1 MPTVS
6 YYTYWDNTEPQW
18 DRPKVPWIVRIAV
31 RWGIVIL
38 AFLAARWFVNNI
50 AYERDRWFIDDWQAL
65 LLATAIFVAVRA
77 VCRPI
82 LLFMTCP
89 LQLLTLGLF
98 ALVINALIVLLT
110 KKVCG
115 WLDIGFTV
123 DGFWPAFIGAL
134 VISLVSFVLSRAVR
148 RNPFGPRLR

>member
-6 YYTYWDNTEPQW
+6 YYTYWENTEPQW

-31 RWGIVIL
+31 RWGIVIF

-50 AYERDRWFIDDWQAL
+50 AYQSDRWFIDDWQAL

-82 LLFMTCP
+82 LLLMTCP

-110 KKVCG
+110 KEVCG
-115 WLDIGFTV
+115 WLNVGFSV
-123 DGFWPAFIGAL
+123 DGFFPAFIGAL
-134 VISLVSFVLSRAVR
+134 VISVVSFVLSQAVH

>member
-6 YYTYWDNTEPQW
+6 YYTYWENTEPQW
-18 DRPKVPWIVRIAV
+18 DRPKVPWIVRMAV

-50 AYERDRWFIDDWQAL
+50 VYERDRWFIEDWQAL
-65 LLATAIFVAVRA
+65 LWATAIFVFVRA
-77 VCRPI
+77 LVRPV
-82 LLFMTCP
+82 LLFLTCP

-98 ALVINALIVLLT
+98 ALVINALIVLLAER
-110 KKVCG
+110 VCH
-115 WLDIGFTV
+115 WLSIGFDV

-134 VISLVSFVLSRAVR
+134 VISLVSFALSRVVR
-148 RNPFGPRLR
+148 RNAFGQRLR